1 MKKILRFLKWTGLVF
16 LSILITVS
24 ILTASRQNLKF
35 DAPYPDIR
43 ASRDTV
49 IIARGKHLVN
59 AIAHCMDCHS
69 RINGDSLL
77 NLDKYI
83 SLSGSVPF
91 KLPVGTIYSANITS
105 DPVYGIG
112 RYDDGQIARVLR
124 YGVHQ
129 DGSAVYDFMPFH
141 NLSDEDLTAVISYLR
156 TQKPIPLKKQENELN
171 AIGNM
176 VKAFLVKPI
185 GPSGDIRSKVEKN
198 TSAAYGKYLAL
209 NVANCS
215 GCHTKRSISGD
226 FTGELLAR
234 GNPMGEGHT
243 PPNLTPDSSSRLFGW
258 TEQIFITRFRM
269 GKIYPDSEMPWNSFK
284 RMDDIELKAIYH
296 FLQTIKPVNTTK
308 NKS

>member
-24 ILTASRQNLKF
+24 ILTPSRQNLKF

-141 NLSDEDLTAVISYLR
+141 NLSDEDLTAVIS
-156 TQKPIPLKKQENELN
+156 
-171 AIGNM
+171 
-176 VKAFLVKPI
+176 
-185 GPSGDIRSKVEKN
+185 
-198 TSAAYGKYLAL
+198 
-209 NVANCS
+209 
-215 GCHTKRSISGD
+215 
-226 FTGELLAR
+226 
-234 GNPMGEGHT
+234 
-243 PPNLTPDSSSRLFGW
+243 
-258 TEQIFITRFRM
+258 
-269 GKIYPDSEMPWNSFK
+269 
-284 RMDDIELKAIYH
+284 
-296 FLQTIKPVNTTK
+296 
-308 NKS
+308 